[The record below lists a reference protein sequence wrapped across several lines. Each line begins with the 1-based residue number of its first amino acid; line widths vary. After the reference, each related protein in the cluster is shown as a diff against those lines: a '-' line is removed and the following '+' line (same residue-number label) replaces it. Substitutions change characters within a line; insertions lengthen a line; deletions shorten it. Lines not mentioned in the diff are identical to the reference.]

1 MTEISVYFCGNKS
14 YMKQTIFTNWTFMRF
29 LRLGLGLA
37 ILVQAIM
44 AKDAL
49 FALLGLGFTAMPVFN
64 MGCCGTNGC
73 SVPPKNNSTAT
84 KEVPYE
90 EVV

>member
-1 MTEISVYFCGNKS
+1 
-14 YMKQTIFTNWTFMRF
+14 MKQTIFTNWTFMRF

-37 ILVQAIM
+37 VLVQAVI
-44 AKDAL
+44 AKDVL

-64 MGCCGTNGC
+64 IGCCGSGGC
-73 SVPPKNNSTAT
+73 YVPPEKEGKGT
-84 KEVPYE
+84 KDIVYE

>member
-1 MTEISVYFCGNKS
+1 
-14 YMKQTIFTNWTFMRF
+14 MKQIIFTNWSFMRF

-37 ILVQAIM
+37 VLVQAVI
-44 AKDAL
+44 AKDVL

-64 MGCCGTNGC
+64 VGCCGSGGC
-73 SVPPKNNSTAT
+73 YAPPK
-84 KEVPYE
+84 KEVNNTKDISYE